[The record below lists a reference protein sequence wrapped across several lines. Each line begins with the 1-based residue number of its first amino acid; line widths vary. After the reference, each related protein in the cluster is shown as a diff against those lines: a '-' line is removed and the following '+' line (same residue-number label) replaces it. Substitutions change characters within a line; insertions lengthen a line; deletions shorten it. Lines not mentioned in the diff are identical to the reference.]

1 MDDTTRIDFKIW
13 KKIIPFFAP
22 HKNKL
27 IFIAAMMLFSA
38 IVDAVVPLF
47 TRYAVDNFVIEKSTA
62 GMGGFVLFYFVLVL
76 LQTATTVI
84 YSRLSME
91 IEMYSSREL
100 KRACFIHIQKLP
112 LSYFSRNSVGYILAR
127 VMSDTNHISGM
138 VAWALFGLVWQAF
151 YLLSLIGAMF
161 FVNWRVAILVS
172 LVIPVAV
179 LASFW
184 FRPRLMEANRRVRH
198 HNSEITGFLNEHIM
212 GAKTTK
218 TLVTEDKSSDEFSEL
233 TKKMY
238 SSNIRVAR
246 LNSLFLP
253 LVSLL
258 GSVAVAAALHSTGT
272 AVIGGKLDYGV
283 LSAFISFAICI
294 IDPIVSISGIY
305 NEFIAVQVNVERVSS
320 LLSEETEA
328 GETEEVQ
335 EVYGDSLNPK
345 VENYPPIEGN
355 IRFENVW
362 FRYPDADE
370 DDYVLKDLS
379 FTVPAGSTVALVG
392 ETGAGKSTLVNL
404 ICRFFEPSK
413 GKIFIDGTD
422 YRSRSRHWL
431 HSNLGYVQQS
441 PQLFS
446 GSLSYNIRYGNM
458 DASESEMLTAA
469 QLVSVDR
476 VAARLEDSYE
486 TNVGENGDRLSIGE
500 KQLVSF
506 ARAMIADPPLFIL
519 DEATSSIDTETEA
532 SIQDAISRVLPGRTS
547 FIIAHRLSTIRNA
560 DIIMVVENHGIS
572 ESGSHDE
579 LMARKGRYWKLYTAM
594 QINEDSGLNEKF
606 KNV

>member
-1 MDDTTRIDFKIW
+1 MDDTTRIDVKVW

-441 PQLFS
+441 PQLS
-446 GSLSYNIRYGNM
+446 Q
-458 DASESEMLTAA
+458 AA
-469 QLVSVDR
+469 
-476 VAARLEDSYE
+476 
-486 TNVGENGDRLSIGE
+486 
-500 KQLVSF
+500 
-506 ARAMIADPPLFIL
+506 
-519 DEATSSIDTETEA
+519 
-532 SIQDAISRVLPGRTS
+532 
-547 FIIAHRLSTIRNA
+547 
-560 DIIMVVENHGIS
+560 
-572 ESGSHDE
+572 
-579 LMARKGRYWKLYTAM
+579 
-594 QINEDSGLNEKF
+594 
-606 KNV
+606 

>member
-1 MDDTTRIDFKIW
+1 MNEKAKIDLRIW
-13 KKIIPFFAP
+13 KKILPFFAP

-47 TRYAVDNFVIEKSTA
+47 TRYAVNNFVMKSTTS
-62 GMGGFVLFYFVLVL
+62 GMGSFVILYLVLVL
-76 LQTATTVI
+76 LQTATAVI

-91 IEMYSSREL
+91 VEMYSSREL

-112 LSYFSRNSVGYILAR
+112 LSYFSKNSVGYILAR

-138 VAWALFGLVWQAF
+138 IAWALFGLVWNAF
-151 YLLSLIGAMF
+151 YLLSLIVAMF
-161 FVNWRVAILVS
+161 FVNWKVALLVS
-172 LVIPVAV
+172 LVIPVAI

-184 FRPRLMEANRRVRH
+184 FRPRLMDANRRVRH
-198 HNSEITGFLNEHIM
+198 HNSEISGFLNEHIM

-218 TLVTEDKSSDEFSEL
+218 TLVTEEKSAEEFALL
-233 TKKMY
+233 TEKMY
-238 SSNIRVAR
+238 SSNMRVAR

-258 GSVAVAAALHSTGT
+258 GSLAVAAALFSTGS
-272 AVIGGKLDYGV
+272 AVIKGSLDFGV

-305 NEFIAVQVNVERVSS
+305 NEFIAVQVNVERVTD

-328 GETEEVQ
+328 DENAEVI
-335 EVYGDSLNPK
+335 EAYGDALDPK
-345 VENYPPIEGN
+345 TENYPSIKGD

-362 FRYPDADE
+362 FRYPDAE
-370 DDYVLKDLS
+370 ENDYVLKDVS
-379 FTVPAGSTVALVG
+379 FSVSAGSTVALVG

-404 ICRFFEPSK
+404 LCRFFEPTE
-413 GKIFIDGTD
+413 GKIYIDGTD

-431 HSNLGYVQQS
+431 HSNLGYVQQT

-446 GSLSYNIRYGNM
+446 GSLAYNIRYGRL
-458 DASESEMLTAA
+458 DASQEELERACA
-469 QLVSVDR
+469 LVSVDR
-476 VAARLEDSYE
+476 IADGLEDGYD
-486 TNVGENGDRLSIGE
+486 THVGENGDRLSIGQ

-532 SIQDAISRVLPGRTS
+532 LIQKAITKVLPGRTS

-560 DIIMVVENHGIS
+560 DRIMVVENHGIS
-572 ESGSHDE
+572 ESGTHEE
-579 LMARKGRYWKLYTAM
+579 LMALKGRYWRLYAAM
-594 QINEDSGLNEKF
+594 QLNEESGLKEKF
-606 KNV
+606 KS

>member
-1 MDDTTRIDFKIW
+1 MNETTRINFRVW
-13 KKIIPFFAP
+13 KKILPFFAP

-47 TRYAVDNFVIEKSTA
+47 TRYAVNNFVMESTTD
-62 GMGGFVLFYFVLVL
+62 GMGSFVLLYLILVI

-91 IEMYSSREL
+91 IEMHSSREL
-100 KRACFIHIQKLP
+100 KRACFIHLQKLP
-112 LSYFSRNSVGYILAR
+112 LSYFNKNSVGYVLAR

-138 VAWALFGLVWQAF
+138 IAWALFGLVWQAF
-151 YLLSLIGAMF
+151 YLISLIVAMF
-161 FVNWRVAILVS
+161 FVNWKVAILVS
-172 LVIPVAV
+172 IVIPLAV
-179 LASFW
+179 VASFW
-184 FRPRLMEANRRVRH
+184 FRPRLMAANRQVRH
-198 HNSEITGFLNEHIM
+198 HNSAITGFLNEHII

-218 TLVTEDKSSDEFSEL
+218 TLVTEEQSAGEFGDL
-233 TKKMY
+233 TEKMY
-238 SSNIRVAR
+238 SSSMRVAR

-258 GSVAVAAALHSTGT
+258 GSIAVAAALHSTGSS
-272 AVIGGKLDYGV
+272 VIRGSLDYGV

-294 IDPIVSISGIY
+294 IDPIVSISGIF
-305 NEFIAVQVNVERVSS
+305 NEFIAAQVNVERVTD

-328 GETEEVQ
+328 GETDEVR
-335 EVYGDSLNPK
+335 EIYGNALEPRI
-345 VENYPPIEGN
+345 ENYPPIKGN

-362 FRYPDADE
+362 FRYPDAE
-370 DDYVLKDLS
+370 ENDYVLKDIS
-379 FTVPAGSTVALVG
+379 FSVPAGSTVALVG

-404 ICRFFEPSK
+404 LCRFFEPTE
-413 GKIFIDGTD
+413 GKIYIDGAD

-431 HSNLGYVQQS
+431 HSNLGYVQQT

-446 GSLSYNIRYGNM
+446 GSVSYNIRYGNM
-458 DASESEMLTAA
+458 NASADDIEKAA
-469 QLVSVDR
+469 KLVSVDKI
-476 VAARLEDSYE
+476 AARLEEGYD
-486 TNVGENGDRLSIGE
+486 TDVGENGDRLSIGE

-506 ARAMIADPPLFIL
+506 ARAMIADPPIFIL

-532 SIQDAISRVLPGRTS
+532 LIQSAISRVLPGRTS
-547 FIIAHRLSTIRNA
+547 FIIAHRLSTIRNS

-572 ESGSHDE
+572 ESGTHEE
-579 LMARKGRYWKLYTAM
+579 LMAKKGRYWRLYTAM
-594 QINEDSGLNEKF
+594 QVNEESGLKEKF
-606 KNV
+606 K